1 MSENTDP
8 EVPEVGADA
17 DVDPGASGMALADE
31 PPTSA
36 DPLLALQRENAELR
50 DQLLRRR
57 ADFDN
62 YRRRM
67 ERERAA
73 AGHDA
78 RADLLRELVPTLDNL
93 ERALLAAAA
102 DPASLREGVLLIQR
116 GLLAA
121 LEAHGLTIEDPRGAR
136 FDPQRHQAL
145 SYDDAPGHD
154 DGTVVQVFGRGYF
167 HKERLLRPALVQ
179 VARGVAAPEAPADA
193 QAPAPQ
199 DGNET
204 LH

>member
-1 MSENTDP
+1 MTETPDP
-8 EVPEVGADA
+8 EAPEAGADA
-17 DVDPGASGMALADE
+17 AAEVSASGVALVDE
-31 PPTSA
+31 PAASR
-36 DPLLALQRENAELR
+36 DPLAALQSENAELR

-57 ADFDN
+57 ADFEN

-73 AGHDA
+73 AGQDA

-93 ERALLAAAA
+93 ERALAAATG
-102 DPASLREGVLLIQR
+102 DPSSLREGVLLIQR

-154 DGTVVQVFGRGYF
+154 DGTIVQVFGRGYF

-179 VARGVAAPEAPADA
+179 VARGAAPTEPESVAEAPTPRAD
-193 QAPAPQ
+193 
-199 DGNET
+199 GET